1 MEVDHR
7 RLSCRGS
14 CLDGNVARGGTI
26 VQDRGRRPGG
36 ISPMPRSCRLAP
48 IGAVLALAA
57 CAPGAA
63 GTARPVLYPNA
74 TFNQVGR
81 AQADA
86 DIAACEQMARA
97 AGTSEGSQAGELGRR
112 AAIGTGVGAATGA
125 IIGAVTGNF
134 GKGAA
139 IGAATGAAGG
149 ITSGAFDSDAG
160 VNQTY
165 RNFVTRC
172 LAEKGYEVVGFE

>member
-1 MEVDHR
+1 
-7 RLSCRGS
+7 
-14 CLDGNVARGGTI
+14 
-26 VQDRGRRPGG
+26 
-36 ISPMPRSCRLAP
+36 MPRPHLLPAL
-48 IGAVLALAA
+48 GTVLLLAA

-63 GTARPVLYPNA
+63 GTAKPVLYPNE
-74 TFNQVGR
+74 TLNRVGR

-86 DIAACEQMARA
+86 DIAACAQLARS

-125 IIGAVTGNF
+125 IIGAVTGSF

-149 ITSGAFDSDAG
+149 ITSGAFDNDAG

-172 LAEKGYEVVGFE
+172 LGEKGYEVVGFE